1 MNIYVFD
8 FNTVLIFKNY
18 SGSTWK
24 GIVDSVDGSLPT
36 KPIKTIV
43 EITL

>member
-1 MNIYVFD
+1 M
-8 FNTVLIFKNY
+8 VLIFKNH

-36 KPIKTIV
+36 KALKTCGNCILREGKTIFGG
-43 EITL
+43 